1 MKTQGHTLSKM
12 IAGILVA
19 LTVSVA
25 HAQIGGHAINAKVP
39 FDFSVG
45 TRTFAAG
52 EYSLE
57 SPLPRTMWIRN
68 QGGQVVTAIFTH
80 AVQSS
85 ELQKSTKLV
94 FNAYNGHYFLAQIWN
109 EGRNI
114 GRELPKSPLETEV
127 ATKNSPGTQVALLVA
142 DRR

>member
-25 HAQIGGHAINAKVP
+25 HAQIRGHAINAKVP
-39 FDFSVG
+39 FDFTVG

-57 SPLPRTMWIRN
+57 SPLPGTMWIRN
-68 QGGQVVTAIFTH
+68 QGGQVVAAIVTH
-80 AVQSS
+80 GVQSS
-85 ELQKSTKLV
+85 EFQKSTKLV
-94 FNAYNGHYFLAQIWN
+94 FHVYNGHYFLAQIWN
-109 EGRNI
+109 EGRNM
-114 GRELPKSPLETEV
+114 GRELTPSPVETEV
-127 ATKNSPGTQVALLVA
+127 ATKHSPGTQVALLVA